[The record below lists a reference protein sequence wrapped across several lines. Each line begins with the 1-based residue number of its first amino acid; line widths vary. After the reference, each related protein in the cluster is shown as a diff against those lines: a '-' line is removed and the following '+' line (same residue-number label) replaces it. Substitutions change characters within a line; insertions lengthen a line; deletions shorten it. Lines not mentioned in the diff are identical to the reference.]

1 MDENLEK
8 EIEKQA
14 KNLIVKEE
22 TKSKTEI
29 DTLIDEKVKN
39 SDNLKSA
46 IDLFATKTA
55 LKQEETLNK
64 VVEEKQEELRNDA
77 EAKRVQSETERITKE
92 VEKVKQEKEKK
103 IAELDKEI
111 VAKKKEVEKLN
122 AESDK
127 AQAFFES
134 NKDILKYIGIRE
146 KKSTKTMQYLML
158 PATLVF
164 IFVQIL
170 IFPITL
176 CGLVLETIIGIL
188 GGICGA
194 IKNQAL
200 KIVIT
205 ILVLL
210 VIAGVSFCTYYFGGN
225 LIKTNL

>member
-1 MDENLEK
+1 MN
-8 EIEKQA
+8 EIEK
-14 KNLIVKEE
+14 NINENSMGLIGDK
-22 TKSKTEI
+22 TKSIAEVSKIITDKVNGTDNVKT
-29 DTLIDEKVKN
+29 
-39 SDNLKSA
+39 A
-46 IDLFATKTA
+46 IDLLTTKTA
-55 LKQEETLNK
+55 LQQEG
-64 VVEEKQEELRNDA
+64 V
-77 EAKRVQSETERITKE
+77 
-92 VEKVKQEKEKK
+92 
-103 IAELDKEI
+103 
-111 VAKKKEVEKLN
+111 VEKLVDEKEQELVKDAETKKIN
-122 AESDK
+122 AETEKLKKEKEREIAEFDKIIYAKQKEIEQLKVEADK
-127 AQAFFES
+127 AQAFFDS
-134 NKDILKYIGIRE
+134 NKDILKYIGVRE
-146 KKSTKTMQYLML
+146 KKSLKTMQVLMF

-176 CGLVLETIIGIL
+176 CGLVLEAIIGIL

>member
-1 MDENLEK
+1 MN
-8 EIEKQA
+8 EIEKSINE
-14 KNLIVKEE
+14 KPMGLIGDK
-22 TKSKTEI
+22 TKSIEEVSKIITDKVNGTDNVKT
-29 DTLIDEKVKN
+29 
-39 SDNLKSA
+39 A
-46 IDLFATKTA
+46 IDLLTTKTA
-55 LKQEETLNK
+55 LQQEG
-64 VVEEKQEELRNDA
+64 VVEKLVDEKEQELVKDA
-77 EAKRVQSETERITKE
+77 ETKKINAETEKIK
-92 VEKVKQEKEKK
+92 KEKEKE
-103 IAELDKEI
+103 IAEFDKIIYAKQKEI
-111 VAKKKEVEKLN
+111 EQLKVE
-122 AESDK
+122 ADK
-127 AQAFFES
+127 AQAFFDS
-134 NKDILKYIGIRE
+134 NKDILKYIGVRE
-146 KKSTKTMQYLML
+146 KKSLKTMQVLMF

-176 CGLVLETIIGIL
+176 CGLVLEAIIGIL

>member
-1 MDENLEK
+1 MN
-8 EIEKQA
+8 EIEK
-14 KNLIVKEE
+14 NINENSMGLIGDK
-22 TKSKTEI
+22 TKSIEEVSKIITDKVNGTDNVKT
-29 DTLIDEKVKN
+29 
-39 SDNLKSA
+39 A
-46 IDLFATKTA
+46 IDLLTTKTA
-55 LKQEETLNK
+55 LQQEG
-64 VVEEKQEELRNDA
+64 VVEKLVDEKEQELVKDA
-77 EAKRVQSETERITKE
+77 ETKKINAETEKL
-92 VEKVKQEKEKK
+92 KKEKEKE
-103 IAELDKEI
+103 IAEFDKIIYAKQKEI
-111 VAKKKEVEKLN
+111 EQLKVE
-122 AESDK
+122 ADK
-127 AQAFFES
+127 AQAFFDS
-134 NKDILKYIGIRE
+134 NKDILKYIGVRE
-146 KKSTKTMQYLML
+146 KKSLKTMQVLMF

-176 CGLVLETIIGIL
+176 CGLVLEAIIGIL

>member
-1 MDENLEK
+1 MN
-8 EIEKQA
+8 EIEKSI
-14 KNLIVKEE
+14 NETPMGLIGDK
-22 TKSKTEI
+22 TKSIEEVGKIITDKVSGTDNVKT
-29 DTLIDEKVKN
+29 
-39 SDNLKSA
+39 A
-46 IDLFATKTA
+46 IDLLTTKTA
-55 LKQEETLNK
+55 LQQEG
-64 VVEEKQEELRNDA
+64 VVEKLVDEKEQELVKDA
-77 EAKRVQSETERITKE
+77 ETKKINAETEKL
-92 VEKVKQEKEKK
+92 KKEKEKE
-103 IAELDKEI
+103 IAEFDKVIYAKQKEI
-111 VAKKKEVEKLN
+111 EQLKVE
-122 AESDK
+122 ADK
-127 AQAFFES
+127 AHTFFDS

-146 KKSTKTMQYLML
+146 KKSLKTMQVLMF

-200 KIVIT
+200 KIIIT

>member
-1 MDENLEK
+1 MN
-8 EIEKQA
+8 EIEKSINE
-14 KNLIVKEE
+14 KPMGLIGDK
-22 TKSKTEI
+22 TKSIEEVSKIITDKVNGTDNVKT
-29 DTLIDEKVKN
+29 
-39 SDNLKSA
+39 A
-46 IDLFATKTA
+46 IDLLTTKTA
-55 LKQEETLNK
+55 LQQEG
-64 VVEEKQEELRNDA
+64 V
-77 EAKRVQSETERITKE
+77 
-92 VEKVKQEKEKK
+92 
-103 IAELDKEI
+103 
-111 VAKKKEVEKLN
+111 VEKLVDEKEQELVKDAETKKIN
-122 AESDK
+122 AETEKIKKEKEREIAEFDKIIYAKQKEIEQLKVEADK
-127 AQAFFES
+127 AQAFFDS
-134 NKDILKYIGIRE
+134 NKDILKYIGVRE
-146 KKSTKTMQYLML
+146 KKSLKTMQVLMF

-176 CGLVLETIIGIL
+176 CGLVLEAIIGIL

>member
-1 MDENLEK
+1 MN
-8 EIEKQA
+8 EIEK
-14 KNLIVKEE
+14 NINENSMGLIGDK
-22 TKSKTEI
+22 TKSIEEVSKIITDKVNGTDNVKT
-29 DTLIDEKVKN
+29 
-39 SDNLKSA
+39 A
-46 IDLFATKTA
+46 IDLLTTKTA
-55 LKQEETLNK
+55 LQQEG
-64 VVEEKQEELRNDA
+64 V
-77 EAKRVQSETERITKE
+77 
-92 VEKVKQEKEKK
+92 
-103 IAELDKEI
+103 
-111 VAKKKEVEKLN
+111 VEKLVDEKEQELVKDAETKKIN
-122 AESDK
+122 AETEKIKKEKEREIAEFDKIIYAKQKEIEQLKVEADK
-127 AQAFFES
+127 AQAFFDS
-134 NKDILKYIGIRE
+134 NKDILKYIGVRE
-146 KKSTKTMQYLML
+146 KKSLKTMQVLMF

-176 CGLVLETIIGIL
+176 CGLVLEAIIGIL

>member
-127 AQAFFES
+127 EQAFFES

-146 KKSTKTMQYLML
+146 KKSTKTMQCLML
-158 PATLVF
+158 PALIVF
-164 IFVQIL
+164 IVVQVL
-170 IFPITL
+170 LFPLTF
-176 CGLVLETIIGIL
+176 CGLLLETVMNIIG
-188 GGICGA
+188 GVCGA
-194 IKNQAL
+194 VKNNAA
-200 KIVIT
+200 KILLTIFVI
-205 ILVLL
+205 LL
-210 VIAGVSFCTYYFGGN
+210 IAVVIFCVYYFG
-225 LIKTNL
+225 IKYLFA

>member
-22 TKSKTEI
+22 AKSKTEI

-146 KKSTKTMQYLML
+146 KKSTKTMQCLML
-158 PATLVF
+158 PALIVF
-164 IFVQIL
+164 IVVQVL
-170 IFPITL
+170 LFPLTF
-176 CGLVLETIIGIL
+176 CGLLLETVMNIIG
-188 GGICGA
+188 GVCGA
-194 IKNQAL
+194 VKNNAA
-200 KIVIT
+200 KILLTIFVI
-205 ILVLL
+205 LL
-210 VIAGVSFCTYYFGGN
+210 IATVIFCVYYFG
-225 LIKTNL
+225 IKYLFV

>member
-1 MDENLEK
+1 MN
-8 EIEKQA
+8 EIEKNA
-14 KNLIVKEE
+14 NGKTISLIGDK
-22 TKSKTEI
+22 TKSIEEVSKIITDKVNGTDNVKT
-29 DTLIDEKVKN
+29 
-39 SDNLKSA
+39 A
-46 IDLFATKTA
+46 IDLLTTKTA
-55 LKQEETLNK
+55 LQQEG
-64 VVEEKQEELRNDA
+64 V
-77 EAKRVQSETERITKE
+77 
-92 VEKVKQEKEKK
+92 
-103 IAELDKEI
+103 
-111 VAKKKEVEKLN
+111 VEKLVDEKEQELVKDAETKKIN
-122 AESDK
+122 AETEKIKKEKEREIAEFDKIINAKQKEIEQLKVEADK
-127 AQAFFES
+127 AQAFFDS
-134 NKDILKYIGIRE
+134 NKDILKYIGVRE
-146 KKSTKTMQYLML
+146 KKSLKTMQVLMF

>member
-1 MDENLEK
+1 MN
-8 EIEKQA
+8 EIEKSV
-14 KNLIVKEE
+14 NENSMGLIGDK
-22 TKSKTEI
+22 TKSIEEVSKIITDKVNGTDNVKT
-29 DTLIDEKVKN
+29 
-39 SDNLKSA
+39 A
-46 IDLFATKTA
+46 IDLLTTKTA
-55 LKQEETLNK
+55 LQQEG
-64 VVEEKQEELRNDA
+64 VVEKLVDEKEQELVKDA
-77 EAKRVQSETERITKE
+77 ETKKINAETEKL
-92 VEKVKQEKEKK
+92 KKEKEKE
-103 IAELDKEI
+103 IAEFDKIIYAKQKEI
-111 VAKKKEVEKLN
+111 EQLKVE
-122 AESDK
+122 ADK
-127 AQAFFES
+127 AQAFFDS
-134 NKDILKYIGIRE
+134 NKDILKYIGVRE
-146 KKSTKTMQYLML
+146 KKSLKTMQVLMF

-176 CGLVLETIIGIL
+176 CGLVLEAIIGIL